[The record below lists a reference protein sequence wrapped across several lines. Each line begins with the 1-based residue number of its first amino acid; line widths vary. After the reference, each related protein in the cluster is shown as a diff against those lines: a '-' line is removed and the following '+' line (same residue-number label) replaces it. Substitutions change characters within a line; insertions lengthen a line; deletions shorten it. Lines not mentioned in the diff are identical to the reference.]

1 MTEPSLSTEWGAGA
15 GEPSEELPPVDVDLD
30 MIDEVLRKENVGEAT
45 TVRIDGKVVHV
56 SHAKD
61 WSSTAMRA
69 AAAGDWD
76 TWARE
81 VIDSDDEFRL
91 WVSADLH
98 NYQIEAVFNECGRQ
112 SRLNTGKSRRRSG
125 SANRSQRR

>member
-1 MTEPSLSTEWGAGA
+1 MTEPLNDEWTSADP
-15 GEPSEELPPVDVDLD
+15 EPVDDTPVDVDLD
-30 MIDEVLRKENVGEAT
+30 LIDDILRKENVGQST

-56 SHAKD
+56 MHAKD

-69 AAAGDWD
+69 AANGDWD

-81 VIDSDDEFRL
+81 VIDDDDEFRI
-91 WVSADLH
+91 WVDSDLH

-125 SANRSQRR
+125 SARNTRRH

>member
-1 MTEPSLSTEWGAGA
+1 MTEPLSTEWGEGA
-15 GEPSEELPPVDVDLD
+15 EEPQEIPVDVDLD
-30 MIDEVLRKENVGEAT
+30 LIDETLRKESVGEAT

-81 VIDSDDEFRL
+81 VIDDDEEFRL
-91 WVSADLH
+91 WVSSDLH

-112 SRLNTGKSRRRSG
+112 SRLNVGKSRKRSG
-125 SANRSQRR
+125 SHPNSRRR